1 MKKILI
7 ITNQFIP
14 HCSSIGGV
22 IRVLSYAKFFTDR
35 GAEVVIISQKNQFYN
50 YFGYRSYLSNI
61 RNILIPFNENSNSLK
76 IKQNYRKKSLLIKKI
91 IIFLKNILSC
101 YGIDVASENYN
112 QYKDLVN
119 ENINKYKFDNVIISG
134 PPFSLFKLCLFIRKK
149 NKNVNIILDYRDS
162 WNLRF
167 NLNLFNF
174 LSTYILEKKVV
185 NNVDYITCAT
195 SKIKEKLD
203 KKFYIN
209 QKTKLMA
216 NGFET
221 QIKKKIKPINLKN
234 KNTILI
240 GYFGLIDNNEN
251 SYRDIKILK
260 YFESLNQS
268 NINIKFIFYGN
279 NSIDFIKPKNYE
291 FYEAIDHSK
300 ALIEMSKMDYLL
312 TIHTDKK
319 TVEEVVTGKFYDYIS
334 AQKKIIVLTRGKSEA
349 GRLVKKY
356 KLGFEIDT
364 LDNKEK
370 NLKTMR
376 EILSSKKSVNYNT
389 DIFSRKYQ
397 NEIIYSLLI

>member
-35 GAEVVIISQKNQFYN
+35 GAKVIIISQKNQFYN
-50 YFGYRSYLSNI
+50 YFGYKDYLSNI
-61 RNILIPFNENSNSLK
+61 SNILIPFNKNSTSVK
-76 IKQNYRKKSLLIKKI
+76 IKQNYKKKNLLVKKI
-91 IIFLKNILSC
+91 ISFLKNILSC

-112 QYKDLVN
+112 QYKNLVN
-119 ENINKYKFDNVIISG
+119 ENISKHKFNNVIISG
-134 PPFSLFKLCLFIRKK
+134 PPFSIFKLCLFIRKK
-149 NKNVNIILDYRDS
+149 YKNINIILDYRDS

-174 LSTYILEKKVV
+174 LSTNILEKKVV
-185 NNVDYITCAT
+185 NNVDHITCAT

-203 KKFYIN
+203 KKFCISH
-209 QKTKLMA
+209 KTKLMA
-216 NGFET
+216 NGFE
-221 QIKKKIKPINLKN
+221 IEMKKKFKQINYKY
-234 KNTILI
+234 KNTIVI

-268 NINIKFIFYGN
+268 NMNFKFKFYGN
-279 NSIDFIKPKNYE
+279 NNIDFNKPKNYE
-291 FYEAIDHSK
+291 FYDAIDHSR
-300 ALIEMSKMDYLL
+300 ALLEMSKMDYLL

-334 AQKKIIVLTRGKSEA
+334 TQKKIIVLTTGKSEA

-376 EILSSKKSVNYNT
+376 EILSSKKSINKNT

-397 NEIIYSLLI
+397 NQIIYSLLV